1 MIIFLRLSFNKLD
14 ENSKIIHMKYLIA
27 IFKGVLAGLAIGLGG
42 FLFTVITYALPN
54 ELGKILGALLF
65 PIGLSVVCIFKFF
78 LFTGKIGLVFE
89 NKQTKDF
96 YINLP
101 LMYIGNIIGSLIL
114 GYICFAVFRT
124 TDLFNKIA
132 SIAINKT
139 GFDGGYEYYFAFIVK
154 SLITGL
160 CVYLAVKSYGLVK
173 NKIIGVFLIFV
184 FIAIFV
190 YIGGDHCIANMYYF
204 SFANYWTGYAFLN
217 IALAT
222 ICNALGTIPGVLLF
236 KAIKK

>member
-1 MIIFLRLSFNKLD
+1 
-14 ENSKIIHMKYLIA
+14 MKYFLA
-27 IFKGVLAGLAIGLGG
+27 VYKGILAGLAIGLGG
-42 FLFTVITYALPN
+42 FLFTLMTYALPN

-65 PIGLSVVCIFKFF
+65 PIGLSIVCIFKLF

-89 NKQTKDF
+89 SKQTKDF

-114 GYICFAVFRT
+114 GYICYAIFRNA
-124 TDLFNKIA
+124 DLFSRINA
-132 SIAINKT
+132 IAINKT
-139 GFDGGYEYYFAFIVK
+139 NFDIGYEYYLMLIVK

-160 CVYLAVKSYGLVK
+160 CVYLAVKSYGLIK

-184 FIAIFV
+184 FIFIFV

-204 SFANYWTGYAFLN
+204 SFANSWTGYAFLN
-217 IALAT
+217 IVLAT
-222 ICNALGTIPGVLLF
+222 ICNSIGTIPGVLLLKAF
-236 KAIKK
+236 KK

>member
-1 MIIFLRLSFNKLD
+1 
-14 ENSKIIHMKYLIA
+14 MKYLLA

-42 FLFTVITYALPN
+42 FLFTLMTYALPN

-65 PIGLSVVCIFKFF
+65 PIGLSIVCIFKFF

-89 NKQTKDF
+89 GKQSKDF

-114 GYICFAVFRT
+114 GYICYAIFRN
-124 TDLFNKIA
+124 TDLFIRISN
-132 SIAINKT
+132 IAINKT
-139 GFDGGYEYYFAFIVK
+139 NFDSGYEYYLMLIVK

-160 CVYLAVKSYGLVK
+160 CVYLAVKSYGLIK
-173 NKIIGVFLIFV
+173 NKIVGVFLIFV
-184 FIAIFV
+184 FIFIFV
-190 YIGGDHCIANMYYF
+190 YIGGDHCVANMYYF
-204 SFANYWTGYAFLN
+204 SFANAWTGYAFLN

-222 ICNALGTIPGVLLF
+222 ICNSIGTIPGVLLF
-236 KAIKK
+236 KAFQK

>member
-1 MIIFLRLSFNKLD
+1 
-14 ENSKIIHMKYLIA
+14 MKYFLA
-27 IFKGVLAGLAIGLGG
+27 VLKGLLAGLSIGFGG
-42 FLFTVITYALPN
+42 FLFTLMTYALPN
-54 ELGKILGALLF
+54 QIGSILGALLF
-65 PIGLSVVCIFKFF
+65 PIGLSLVCIFKMF

-89 NKQTKDF
+89 SKQTKDF

-114 GYICFAVFRT
+114 GYISYGLFRNLE
-124 TDLFNKIA
+124 LFNRISEIA
-132 SIAINKT
+132 SNKT
-139 GFDGGYEYYFAFIVK
+139 LFNDYQYYLMFIVK

-173 NKIIGVFLIFV
+173 NKIIGVCLIFV
-184 FIAIFV
+184 FIFIFV

-204 SFANYWTGYAFLN
+204 SFANKWTGYAFLN

-222 ICNALGTIPGVLLF
+222 ICNSLGTIPGVLLF
-236 KAIKK
+236 KGIKND